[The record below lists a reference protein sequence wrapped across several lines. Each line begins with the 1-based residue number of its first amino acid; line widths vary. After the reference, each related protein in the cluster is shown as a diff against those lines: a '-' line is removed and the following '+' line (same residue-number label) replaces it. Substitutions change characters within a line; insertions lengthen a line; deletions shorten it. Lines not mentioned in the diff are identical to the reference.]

1 VGLDRI
7 LGGCRHGSLSI
18 YDGLLSRNFQKV
30 VQVLF
35 QLGKSFG
42 CGYVET
48 GLISDFFDVNWE
60 SDLVE
65 LVDEVVNFASS
76 CGFQGF
82 RCAGVDQVA
91 VKAS

>member
-1 VGLDRI
+1 M
-7 LGGCRHGSLSI
+7 LGFRHGGLSVN
-18 YDGLLSRNFQKV
+18 DGILFGNFQKI

-82 RCAGVDQVA
+82 RCAGVDQVV

>member
-1 VGLDRI
+1 MGF
-7 LGGCRHGSLSI
+7 RHGNLSVNDDFL
-18 YDGLLSRNFQKV
+18 YGNFQKV
-30 VQVLF
+30 VQILF

>member
-1 VGLDRI
+1 MI
-7 LGGCRHGSLSI
+7 LGGFRHGSLSV

-35 QLGKSFG
+35 QLEKSFG
-42 CGYVET
+42 CGYVKT
-48 GLISDFFDVNWE
+48 GLISDFFDVNRE
-60 SDLVE
+60 FDLVE
-65 LVDEVVNFASS
+65 LVDEVVNFAST
-76 CGFQGF
+76 CGLRGF